1 MNRRTVVTIVALG
14 AALALVGRFIGRPS
28 DPRPAPSG
36 TPSSDRAS
44 RPSGTATVVVYDDGN
59 PAPNR
64 PVVFSDESGAVLAS
78 TKTARDG
85 SASGPMTARGMITAA
100 NSTST
105 GHLVTITGVAP
116 GERIVVGEQAD
127 EGGAGAMVCT
137 AALSIATLFPKA
149 ARHVVS
155 VGVNDAPLAG
165 AKTPVALAVLERFI
179 VDGKFRALA
188 RALDESGRPLAYAHV
203 LVEGC
208 ARADG
213 GPAGTVTATM
223 PAWSTDFRTFTVV
236 ASGGDHGTLEGSIVL
251 VPPGADGFA
260 LGQREAPLAGEAK
273 LEFLAPRPL
282 GTRAKTK
289 LEVTYEDGRDHA
301 AIEERRADLAEQTTV
316 VLGDRLLP
324 RIRDAIVD
332 GQGTPRPSVRWTSA
346 RSLASADAIV
356 ARLAWPLSREHVWT
370 ILAPPD
376 SVARRVVPALPDE
389 LAGWRPDKRPISVA
403 VGAVETSFWSGYPDV
418 KKQGLA
424 SLEDPPAADVVTIR
438 SSATGELDL

>member
-332 GQGTPRPSVRWTSA
+332 GLG
-346 RSLASADAIV
+346 
-356 ARLAWPLSREHVWT
+356 SRT
-370 ILAPPD
+370 
-376 SVARRVVPALPDE
+376 LP
-389 LAGWRPDKRPISVA
+389 GQS
-403 VGAVETSFWSGYPDV
+403 
-418 KKQGLA
+418 
-424 SLEDPPAADVVTIR
+424 
-438 SSATGELDL
+438 